1 MIPAGAWSIASRRP
15 ASKHGAGS
23 ACCQCHHE
31 LPAEKWRKTVGVE
44 PTGERLTP
52 STGFEARPHH
62 RMSVLSAV
70 LMLAGGGRCE

>member
-1 MIPAGAWSIASRRP
+1 MAEHYQLNHYFSVTWLRANAGIIMQGEDGE
-15 ASKHGAGS
+15 KD
-23 ACCQCHHE
+23 
-31 LPAEKWRKTVGVE
+31 KWRKTVGVE

-70 LMLAGGGRCE
+70 PELST